1 MISIL
6 AERRISAAEDQIS
19 RMVPFSV
26 SLTDTVAS
34 TKAGDLISSWLIDGL
49 SFEGMGMAQA
59 EQQMAQL
66 NLLVRSLS
74 NGKFAF
80 WVHRIRRSI
89 GDKLHIPE
97 TGFAHDFLKKY
108 NAGLTAGGLMGT
120 QIYLSILYRPH
131 VQSTRSS
138 LFPGPALS
146 QGDWEGE
153 LEAAM
158 DVMTNLQIQVRSTLA
173 EYRPHLLGTVTKA
186 GVVYSDQ
193 LTLYAFLINGVW
205 TDIPRKNVPLDR
217 YLPTSRLFFG
227 NEFVESRDIYGSIY
241 STFIDIK
248 DYADMTYPGILNP
261 ILGLPCEYVETH
273 SFSPMTGLDAQSA
286 LKTQRNQLLSSDD
299 NARSQIVEIDFAI
312 DNVISGKFSLG
323 EYHYSMQVKGASI
336 EAVKVARSHAVD
348 ALQQKG
354 FLAVPLDLITQ
365 HAFAAQL
372 PGNWRSRPRV
382 ANLSSLNFCGLC
394 SLHNF
399 TVGKRNGNPWGEAVA
414 IFKSPAG
421 QPVYFNFHDSKID
434 HDSFDDK
441 ELGNTQ
447 IIGESGTGK
456 TALSLFLLFNLE
468 KFKTQIIFFDKDRG
482 AEIAIRAIG
491 GKYLALENAKP
502 TGFAPFKMD
511 PTPQTIAFWGDL
523 VTFCSMDPARP
534 HTATEEK
541 HIRDAVLMVA
551 RQPRAHRNFQAVLQS
566 LMDVTDNSVAQRLR
580 KWAADPSD
588 PGALAWALDCAD
600 DELQFENARPYG
612 FDYTDVLEDQRTCPA
627 IMMYLMYR
635 VESLIDGRRFAFF
648 MDEYWKALSVPYF
661 EEFAKN
667 KQKTIRKQNGFGV
680 YMTQSTSDCLRSPI
694 ARTLIE
700 QTATFIFLPNSKADR
715 DEYVNG
721 FKLSDDEFAVVKSL
735 VKGSYMFA
743 IKQGTKFTL
752 ARLDLAR
759 FHSELKVLSGDT
771 ANVARLDR
779 LRARLG
785 NAPENWLAAF
795 INNES

>member
-1 MISIL
+1 MTMI
-6 AERRISAAEDQIS
+6 AERRNTAVDDQIS
-19 RMVPFSV
+19 RIVPFSV
-26 SLTDTVAS
+26 ALNDNVTS
-34 TKAGDLISSWLIDGL
+34 TKSGDLVSSWLIDGL

-80 WVHRIRRSI
+80 WVHRIRRAI
-89 GDKLHIPE
+89 GDELNIPAS
-97 TGFAHDFLKKY
+97 GFAHDFLKKY
-108 NAGLTAGGLMGT
+108 NLGLTAGGLMGT
-120 QIYLSILYRPH
+120 QIYLSILYRPTL
-131 VQSTRSS
+131 QSRRTR
-138 LFPGPALS
+138 LFPGPSQSQSDYESDLS
-146 QGDWEGE
+146 SS
-153 LEAAM
+153 LE
-158 DVMTNLQIQVRSTLA
+158 VMANLHIQVSSTLA
-173 EYRPHLLGTVTKA
+173 EYRPHLLSTVTKG

-193 LTLYAFLINGVW
+193 LTLYSYLINGVW
-205 TDIPRKNVPLDR
+205 IDIPKKNVPLDR

-227 NEFVESRDIYGSIY
+227 NEFVESRDTYGSVY

-273 SFSPMTGLDAQSA
+273 SFSPMTGLDAQST

-299 NARSQIVEIDFAI
+299 NARSQIIEIDYAI
-312 DNVISGKFSLG
+312 DNVISGNFSLG

-348 ALQQKG
+348 ALQKKG

-365 HAFAAQL
+365 HAFAAQM

-382 ANLSSLNFCGLC
+382 ANLSSLNFCGMC

-399 TVGKRNGNPWGEAVA
+399 TMGKRNGNPWGEAVA

-421 QPVYFNFHDSKID
+421 QPVYFSFHDSKID
-434 HDSFDDK
+434 DDAFDDK

-456 TALSLFLLFNLE
+456 TALSLFLLCNLE
-468 KFKTQIIFFDKDRG
+468 KFGTQIVFFDKDRG

-491 GKYLALENAKP
+491 GKYLTLENAKP

-511 PTPQTIAFWGDL
+511 PTPQTIAFWADL
-523 VTFCSMDPARP
+523 ITFCSVDPMRP
-534 HTATEEK
+534 HTAAEEK
-541 HIRDAVLMVA
+541 HIRDAVMMVA
-551 RQPRAHRNFQAVLQS
+551 QQPRHHRNFQAVLQS
-566 LMDVTDNSVAQRLR
+566 LMDVDDNSVAQRLR
-580 KWAADPSD
+580 KWAADPID
-588 PGALAWALDCAD
+588 PGALAWALDCDD
-600 DELQFENARPYG
+600 DELTFEPGRPYG
-612 FDYTDVLEDQRTCPA
+612 FDYTDVLEDQKTCPA

-635 VESLIDGRRFAFF
+635 VENEIDGRRFAFF

-680 YMTQSTSDCLRSPI
+680 YMTQSASDCLRSPI

-721 FKLSDDEFAVVKSL
+721 FKLNDDEFAVVKSL

-743 IKQGTKFTL
+743 IKQGSKFTL
-752 ARLDLAR
+752 ARLDLSNFR
-759 FHSELKVLSGDT
+759 SELKVISGDT

-785 NAPENWLAAF
+785 DAPEYWLDAF
-795 INNES
+795 LKNES